1 MTPFSG
7 RAWDGDSQEVFYQ
20 RGHLQKKSVRDEG
33 SKMEQGNVLGE
44 EVVLARVPWGAQDW
58 GVCEW
63 YHRVAPA
70 PEANG

>member
-1 MTPFSG
+1 MGLVTPFLG

-44 EVVLARVPWGAQDW
+44 EVVLARVPWGAQLQS
-58 GVCEW
+58 VCEW

-70 PEANG
+70 P

>member
-1 MTPFSG
+1 M
-7 RAWDGDSQEVFYQ
+7 
-20 RGHLQKKSVRDEG
+20 QKKSVRDEG